1 MIMNYIL
8 CHRQFGL
15 FREGGVGGGCKERHL
30 GSRGGRRAAKG
41 QDGMIG
47 KWRHPGNK
55 WIKSHQLINYQTV
68 NRFKIRRVVLLLPL
82 RTPGH
87 GGAWISIPRV
97 ILDSLPLG
105 AEEHMW
111 ISHDRT
117 QRLTAQ
123 RRRRLSS
130 DVMHLSSPGES
141 QQHGWREKMKSYVTL
156 LSPDSLE
163 KS

>member
-1 MIMNYIL
+1 M
-8 CHRQFGL
+8 
-15 FREGGVGGGCKERHL
+15 
-30 GSRGGRRAAKG
+30 
-41 QDGMIG
+41 
-47 KWRHPGNK
+47 
-55 WIKSHQLINYQTV
+55 
-68 NRFKIRRVVLLLPL
+68 LLPL

-87 GGAWISIPRV
+87 GGARISIPRV

-111 ISHDRT
+111 ISDDRT

-141 QQHGWREKMKSYVTL
+141 AARMEGKKNGIIRDLVIGGFIRKELKVTQAGR
-156 LSPDSLE
+156 SFRAE
-163 KS
+163 RICIT